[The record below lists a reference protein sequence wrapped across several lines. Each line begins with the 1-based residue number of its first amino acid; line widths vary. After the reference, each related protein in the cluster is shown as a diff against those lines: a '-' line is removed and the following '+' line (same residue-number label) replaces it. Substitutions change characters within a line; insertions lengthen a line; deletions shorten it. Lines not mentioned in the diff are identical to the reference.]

1 MKIQFLILFTCP
13 SYKFLQT
20 EPIPEEEILAEV
32 PPVTGSNQY
41 KSTLFNYI
49 CNKLKLLN
57 VGEFW

>member
-1 MKIQFLILFTCP
+1 MKIQFLIIFTCP

-20 EPIPEEEILAEV
+20 ESISEEEILAEV
-32 PPVTGSNQY
+32 TPVTGSNQY
-41 KSTLFNYI
+41 KSTLINYI

>member
-1 MKIQFLILFTCP
+1 MKIQFLILFTCS